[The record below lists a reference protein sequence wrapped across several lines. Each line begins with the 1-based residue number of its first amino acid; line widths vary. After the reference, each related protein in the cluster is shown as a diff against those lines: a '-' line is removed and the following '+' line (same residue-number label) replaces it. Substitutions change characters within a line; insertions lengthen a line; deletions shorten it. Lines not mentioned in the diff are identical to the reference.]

1 MKSRNSKTAMKI
13 GIFDSGIGGLSV
25 VRAIHELLPGLD
37 IIYVADQAHVPYG
50 RRQMAEI
57 RSFSEQITRFL
68 LDQGVELIVVACNT
82 ASAAALKYL
91 RQTFPTL
98 PIVGMEP
105 AVKPASQQSLT
116 RAVGVLATPA
126 TFQGELYQSLVHKY
140 GDGLQIYQDTC
151 AGLVEEIEAG
161 HLKDATTRHILET
174 ALEPMLANK
183 VDTIV
188 LGCTHYPFV
197 LSLLRE
203 IAGDKVQV
211 IDPAPAVARRVET
224 LLRSEFDY
232 QDRPDKN
239 ALLNFFTSA
248 DPVLFRHQI
257 DTLLGYKGKIQ
268 KLIWTNEGGLE
279 IEKKNHQ

>member
-1 MKSRNSKTAMKI
+1 MKSRNSNTAVKI

-25 VRAIHELLPGLD
+25 VRATHELLPGLD

-50 RRQMAEI
+50 RRQMTEI

-68 LDQGVELIVVACNT
+68 LAQGVDLVVVACNT

-91 RQTFPTL
+91 RQTFPSL

-116 RAVGVLATPA
+116 RAVGILATPA

-140 GDGLQIYQDTC
+140 GEGLQIYQDTC

-161 HLKDATTRHILET
+161 HLKGSNTRHILEM

-203 IAGDKVQV
+203 IAGDKIQV
-211 IDPAPAVARRVET
+211 IDPAPAVARRVGT
-224 LLRSEFDY
+224 LLKSEFDY
-232 QDRPDKN
+232 QDHPDKK
-239 ALLNFFTSA
+239 ASFNFFTSA
-248 DPVLFRHQI
+248 APILFQYQI
-257 DTLLGYKGKIQ
+257 DTLLGYQGEIQ
-268 KLIWTNEGGLE
+268 KLIWKNEDGLE
-279 IEKKNHQ
+279 IETKE